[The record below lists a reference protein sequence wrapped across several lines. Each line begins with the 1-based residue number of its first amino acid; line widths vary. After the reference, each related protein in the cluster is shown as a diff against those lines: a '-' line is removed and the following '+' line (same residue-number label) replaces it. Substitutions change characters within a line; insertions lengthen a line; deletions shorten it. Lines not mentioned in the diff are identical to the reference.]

1 MGAPA
6 TIGPSMS
13 RLVRAR
19 AIVAEL
25 VATDPTYLPIFERL
39 DGEVE
44 MAEAAQV
51 KDPVL
56 LARILAEQR
65 KAIA

>member
-1 MGAPA
+1 MGVPT

-19 AIVAEL
+19 AIAAEL
-25 VATDPTYLPIFERL
+25 VVIDPAYLPIFERL

-44 MAEAAQV
+44 KAEAAQV

-56 LARILAEQR
+56 LARVLLEQR
-65 KAIA
+65 KASA